1 MSVQVCANQE
11 LNDTLQKFWK
21 LESIG
26 ITPVEMSVS
35 TSQSESTVLKK
46 FKETLAYKNGRYEVS
61 LPWKDEQVVLKDNY
75 KQARSRLYNLERNL
89 LRDSSKA
96 KSYQEAIN
104 KYVEDGVA
112 EEVPYEQYAPADGR
126 PVFYLPHRA
135 VFREDKQTTK
145 TRVVFDASA
154 RDSNGVSLNS
164 CLQAGPALHPD
175 LVGILLRFRKNQVG
189 VMGDVEKTFLQIGLK
204 EEDRDSHRFLWRD
217 LDPRVTFGVISS
229 PFLAIF
235 TTLEHARRC
244 KETFPEASDEIL
256 RNTYV
261 DDFASG
267 KDTVREAV
275 RLQQS
280 SKQLMEQ
287 AAFNLTKWSS
297 NSPGVMQAIPEK
309 DRASDSLIRLESE
322 LPGMHPV
329 TKALGLKWNT
339 RTDSLVFMIELDSLK
354 LKSETLYTK
363 RELAFSSKDLR
374 SDRSHLAFYS
384 KVKTKLVTQI
394 LIFLTEWKLVLSVK
408 I

>member
-1 MSVQVCANQE
+1 
-11 LNDTLQKFWK
+11 
-21 LESIG
+21 
-26 ITPVEMSVS
+26 MSVS
-35 TSQSESTVLKK
+35 TGQSESTVLKK

-61 LPWKDEQVVLKDNY
+61 LPWKDEQAVLKDNY

-89 LRDSSKA
+89 LQDSSKA

-126 PVFYLPHRA
+126 PVFYLPHHA
-135 VFREDKQTTK
+135 VIREDKQTTK

-154 RDSNGVSLNS
+154 RDVNGVSLNS
-164 CLQAGPALHPD
+164 CLEAGPALHPD
-175 LVGILLRFRKNQVG
+175 LVGILLHFRKNQVG
-189 VMGDVEKTFLQIGLK
+189 VMGDVEKMFLQIGLK
-204 EEDRDSHRFLWRD
+204 DEDRDSHRFLWRD
-217 LDPRVTFGVISS
+217 LDPDATPKIYRMTRVTFGVISS
-229 PFLAIF
+229 PFLAIC
-235 TTLEHARRC
+235 TTQEHARRC

-297 NSPGVMQAIPEK
+297 NSPEVMQAIPEK
-309 DRASDSLIRLESE
+309 DRASDSLIRLES
-322 LPGMHPV
+322 
-329 TKALGLKWNT
+329 
-339 RTDSLVFMIELDSLK
+339 
-354 LKSETLYTK
+354 
-363 RELAFSSKDLR
+363 
-374 SDRSHLAFYS
+374 
-384 KVKTKLVTQI
+384 
-394 LIFLTEWKLVLSVK
+394 
-408 I
+408 